1 MMAYRMFY
9 TCTFMNRTAV
19 FLLLFLYSLSFSV
32 VSAQSRKGVDF
43 STDIAMFVPSA
54 VGGFISLI
62 EGDKKGL
69 VQLVGSGAASV
80 AAAYALKYTVK
91 KERPDGSD
99 SHSFPSNHAGV
110 AFMGATFIQ
119 QRYGWKYAL
128 PAYAISGYVAWGRV
142 YADRH
147 DVWDVIAGAAIGAGC
162 AIAIT
167 TPFVKEHRVAL
178 CPVASP
184 GAVGVSA
191 VIGL

>member
-1 MMAYRMFY
+1 MFY
-9 TCTFMNRTAV
+9 TCTFMNRIVV
-19 FLLLFLYSLSFSV
+19 FLLLFLYSLSFSL

-43 STDIAMFVPSA
+43 STDVAMFVPSA
-54 VGGFISLI
+54 VGGVISLI

-142 YADRH
+142 YADKH
-147 DVWDVIAGAAIGAGC
+147 DVWDVIAGAAIGVGC

-167 TPFVKEHRVAL
+167 TPFAREHRVAL